1 MFFKEQKKVSHHPLR
16 KAEKRCDTNFI
27 LTFNLQKDLLFWS
40 NLLLFHF
47 NLVVIV

>member
-1 MFFKEQKKVSHHPLR
+1 MFFKEQKKVSHHSLR

-40 NLLLFHF
+40 NLLLFYLQF
-47 NLVVIV
+47 VVIV